1 MSTRPTSEYDTAAY
15 ELPAHGLYA
24 DNWDIPIEC
33 LVGLEKLNVFCKIP
47 KKAFL
52 ELRRALRQDYNTLKE
67 LNQSAFKAWL
77 LFETPQKLEK
87 FGATCQQRNNHD
99 RPVAFALDAIEFPPS
114 QTWPDIDFR
123 AWGRAYMVHG
133 TIAVNHVFQRGIRAP
148 SYNKQGKIS
157 LLKTEFEW
165 FVSELNVPKYEPAL
179 NELISLAL
187 QFSKNAKEFSRAAD
201 CYTAEQNVIEPQ
213 TPQESLP
220 DIEIDGNAFG
230 MPGAVFKKLSRHD
243 PRLLFIGD
251 FNKSCE
257 RVTDQAHSLERTV
270 VHARHSNISAYYIVE
285 RDARPIA
292 HSWAWRGVFGE
303 MVFDGFESREKN
315 FDAKDLSRL
324 MIAICQH
331 FRHIKSQKTYCNG
344 IYLGQCAD
352 HLDTVRK
359 DKWGLAPSH
368 FKPKTLDK
376 IGIGQTHM
384 TLFHEPYDLPSYI
397 RENLP
402 KRHPLR
408 FLHDMSLRG

>member
-1 MSTRPTSEYDTAAY
+1 MSTRSRSDYDTAAY
-15 ELPAHGLYA
+15 EMVAERLRA
-24 DNWDIPIEC
+24 DNWDIPREC
-33 LVGLEKLNVFCKIP
+33 LVGLERLNVFCKIP

-52 ELRRALRQDYNTLKE
+52 ELRRALRQDYNTLEE

-77 LFETPQKLEK
+77 LFETPQKLNK
-87 FGATCQQRNNHD
+87 FGATCQRFTYYD
-99 RPVAFALDAIEFPPS
+99 LPLADALDTIQFPPL
-114 QTWPDIDFR
+114 QTWPYIDFR
-123 AWGRAYMVHG
+123 AWGRAYMILR
-133 TIAVNHVFQRGIRAP
+133 TRDVNDLFQRGISAP
-148 SYNKQGKIS
+148 SYNKKGKIS

-165 FVSELNVPKYEPAL
+165 LVSRLNVPECEPAL

-187 QFSKNAKEFSRAAD
+187 QFGKNAKEFSRAAD
-201 CYTAEQNVIEPQ
+201 CYTAEQNVVEPQ

-220 DIEIDGNAFG
+220 DIEIDGRVFG

-257 RVTDQAHSLERTV
+257 RVTDQAHSLEGTV
-270 VHARHSNISAYYIVE
+270 AHARHSNISAYYIVE
-285 RDARPIA
+285 REGRPIA

-315 FDAKDLSRL
+315 FDVNDLSRL
-324 MIAICQH
+324 MPVICRY
-331 FRHIKSQKTYCNG
+331 FRHTTRQKTYCNG

-359 DKWGLAPSH
+359 DKFSFVPTY
-368 FKPKTLDK
+368 FRPKILDK
-376 IGIGQTHM
+376 IGMSQTSM
-384 TLFHEPYDLPSYI
+384 TLFEYHYDTPSYI

-402 KRHPLR
+402 GWHPWR
-408 FLHDMSLRG
+408 FIHDMSLRG